1 MLPKAIASL
10 ALNSL
15 QKICGSR
22 AVTQARLKLSLQQWG
37 LRKEAQ
43 LQRGSGAGGTYDFK
57 GGLADAKITTATHP
71 TECKGDS
78 FQPEAYRQASS
89 VN

>member
-1 MLPKAIASL
+1 M
-10 ALNSL
+10 AL
-15 QKICGSR
+15 
-22 AVTQARLKLSLQQWG
+22 G
-37 LRKEAQ
+37 LEGPM
-43 LQRGSGAGGTYDFK
+43 RGPMGLE
-57 GGLADAKITTATHP
+57 GGLADAEITATHP